1 MKEHKL
7 PKYYE
12 DMRELGREEREKEI
26 LEIIDE
32 KIRIRKVSENRE
44 VSKYETIFSINDLK
58 ELKQKIKEKK

>member
-32 KIRIRKVSENRE
+32 WWDG
-44 VSKYETIFSINDLK
+44 YTILK
-58 ELKQKIKEKK
+58 TDVEILKQKIKENKGKWKNIDLKK